1 MAESTPPA
9 DDPSGGKEGEEASNP
24 PPASGSAL
32 SPASEQPVESWETRF
47 KYLLADFENF
57 RRRMGREQERLRDR
71 ARAELLQAALPLFEA
86 TERARA
92 TVRRMPES
100 DPIRKGVELLA
111 KEWDAFFEVQNI
123 VPTAKAGMTFKADIH
138 EAVAETAP
146 GPGHPDGTVAEVVQQ
161 GYRVGGGLLR
171 PAKVVVARKKSA
183 VHAPVPETTATAAEP
198 GEDSAR

>member
-1 MAESTPPA
+1 ME
-9 DDPSGGKEGEEASNP
+9 
-24 PPASGSAL
+24 
-32 SPASEQPVESWETRF
+32 PVESWETRF

-57 RRRMGREQERLRDR
+57 RRRMGREQERLRER

-171 PAKVVVARKKSA
+171 PAKVVVARKKSTIHPPA
-183 VHAPVPETTATAAEP
+183 EAAAASVAEP
-198 GEDSAR
+198 EEDASH

>member
-1 MAESTPPA
+1 MAESTPPEA
-9 DDPSGGKEGEEASNP
+9 DPSSGKEPGAPNPLPAAREAL
-24 PPASGSAL
+24 PPASEE
-32 SPASEQPVESWETRF
+32 PPESWETRF

-57 RRRMGREQERLRDR
+57 RRRIGREQERHRDR
-71 ARAELLQAALPLFEA
+71 ARAELLQAVLPLFEA

-123 VPTAKAGMTFKADIH
+123 VPMAKPGMTFKADIH

-161 GYRVGGGLLR
+161 GYRVGDGLLR
-171 PAKVVVARKKSA
+171 PAKVVVARKKA
-183 VHAPVPETTATAAEP
+183 TVHAPAAEPAAPVAEP
-198 GEDSAR
+198 GEDPPR